1 MGCTV
6 EIFYRSADAVFLCVV
21 LLFQSVMLNYFI
33 ISHFRDSVLPFFWFL
48 CDFFCLLTFSFSL
61 FVAYRSNWKLKRK
74 SMNVCSNNSVSSGRS
89 HSRNSS
95 SDSEQGSAY
104 GSSADCFSQASRLPF
119 SYVSWIVYSVFLI
132 AKIVVLFK
140 SDIPQTLSDKNNL
153 FFGPQ
158 MVKFSLGV
166 TALIFSL
173 VVEAHHHDRE
183 DVARH
188 EYIKSVSYG
197 MALEILD
204 SVRNLSVFIADR
216 AIIALSVSQVSLILD
231 FFLQLSH
238 FRLLDQVQ

>member
-1 MGCTV
+1 MGCTA

-61 FVAYRSNWKLKRK
+61 FVAYRSNWKLKRREK
-74 SMNVCSNNSVSSGRS
+74 SINVCSNNSVSSGRS
-89 HSRNSS
+89 NSRNSS
-95 SDSEQGSAY
+95 SDSEQGLSY
-104 GSSADCFSQASRLPF
+104 GSADCFSQASRLPF
-119 SYVSWIVYSVFLI
+119 SYISWIVYSVFLI

-140 SDIPQTLSDKNNL
+140 SDIPQTLSDKTGW

-158 MVKFSLGV
+158 MVKFSLGI

-173 VVEAHHHDRE
+173 VVEAHHNAHE
-183 DVARH
+183 DPARH

-204 SVRNLSVFIADR
+204 SVCLLF
-216 AIIALSVSQVSLILD
+216 SLI
-231 FFLQLSH
+231 
-238 FRLLDQVQ
+238 